1 MLKHRL
7 LITVALAA
15 AFLWSNNPAGAAQ
28 RELRLTVLHTN
39 DLHGMLMPHHY
50 KGVPAFSGKDRGGV
64 ARVAG
69 LVNRIR
75 QEASNPVL
83 LLDAGDT
90 FTRGPWHTRFLGKP
104 EIDAMNLMGYTAACV
119 GNNEFKALPG
129 PESQQVLRDL
139 VARSRFPWLA
149 ANLVDSAT
157 DRLIEGIHP
166 FIVLNIDGVRVGIF
180 GVTAPR
186 SNTYPQLAGWKIID
200 YVETA
205 RRTVAELRKQADV
218 VLALTHIGVFYDA
231 NLARSVPGIDAII
244 GGDTHTFLFSPQV
257 VRAPD
262 GRMVPIASA
271 GEQGV
276 ALGRLDLHFVRTGY
290 TWRLKGHKGR
300 LIPIDKNIAEDA
312 QVSALIRSYTEQPPG
327 ETTESEGTSKAT
339 VR

>member
-1 MLKHRL
+1 MLNRC
-7 LITVALAA
+7 LIAIAALAA
-15 AFLWSNNPAGAAQ
+15 VLLVGGHPVGASTG
-28 RELRLTVLHTN
+28 ELRLTVLHTN
-39 DLHGMLMPHHY
+39 DLHGMLLPHHY

-90 FTRGPWHTRFLGKP
+90 FTRGPWHARFMGKP
-104 EIDAMNLMGYTAACV
+104 EIDAMNLMQYDAACV

-166 FIVLNIDGVRVGIF
+166 SIVLNVSGVRVGIF

-186 SNTYPQLAGWKIID
+186 SNTYPQMAGWKIVD

-205 RRTVAELRKQADV
+205 RRTVAELRKRADV
-218 VLALTHIGVFYDA
+218 VLALTHIGVYYDA

-244 GGDTHTFLFSPQV
+244 GGDTHTFLFTPQV
-257 VRAPD
+257 VRSPD
-262 GRMVPIASA
+262 GRLVPIASA

-300 LIPIDKNIAEDA
+300 LVPVDKSIAEDA
-312 QVSALIRSYTEQPPG
+312 RVSALIRSYTEQTG
-327 ETTESEGTSKAT
+327 DNTTGSVSKPEAPIP
-339 VR
+339 